1 MMHEINVIR
10 GPGGYFS
17 LFVNVPH
24 VENMPGAVSTGLQ
37 NYKKPFLLNLLG
49 SGRQAPSF
57 VFQSLHHSESL
68 FPGLSFHLFL
78 YFSFLANI
86 WQQNDFPGGVR
97 PVWILPFFPWS
108 ILLALNEEA
117 SLSCSL
123 SWGSFVGEYDCG
135 PCHQS
140 GEEWT
145 WRSLI
150 SPKGWSISTGC
161 VCKWQE
167 IIPPRRVEKT
177 RRVSLLSLER
187 EKGRGKQGEML
198 NTWSWFAEPTGC
210 SSPIFSL
217 CLITLYI

>member
-1 MMHEINVIR
+1 MHEINVIR
-10 GPGGYFS
+10 GPGGRFS

-57 VFQSLHHSESL
+57 FQSLHHSESL

-78 YFSFLANI
+78 SFSFLANI
-86 WQQNDFPGGVR
+86 WQWNDFPGGVR
-97 PVWILPFFPWS
+97 QAWTLPFYSCS
-108 ILLALNEEA
+108 IFLALNEET

-123 SWGSFVGEYDCG
+123 SWGSFVGEYNCS

-145 WRSLI
+145 GGFPI

-161 VCKWQE
+161 ICQWRE
-167 IIPPRRVEKT
+167 IIPPRHVEKT
-177 RRVSLLSLER
+177 QRVSPLLSLER
-187 EKGRGKQGEML
+187 EKGRGKWGETP
-198 NTWSWFAEPTGC
+198 NTWSGFAELTGC
-210 SSPIFSL
+210 SSPVFSL
-217 CLITLYI
+217 CLITLYS